1 VTLYKGLYAPFF
13 IELKYTMHTFLKV
26 RLLIIFISTM
36 LTACSPAMVQESY
49 LTGPTM
55 GTTYNIKFVPVDKLD
70 EKVLK
75 EQIDQLLQDIN
86 QLMST
91 YIKDSELSQFNQW
104 KSVEPFPMS
113 LQTIEVLKEA
123 KRLGK
128 ISAGLLDVTVGP
140 LVNLWGF
147 GPQSRPEKIP
157 SDKLIQAT
165 RQLVGLEKLI
175 LGPTWASKTNPDL
188 YVDLSTIAKGY
199 AVDQITQLLKA
210 NNIENLLVE
219 IGGEMRLSGVKASGE
234 AWKIAIEKPEA
245 EQRAAQEII
254 SIGDNAVATSGDY
267 RIYYEQDGVR
277 YSHLIDPS
285 TGYPITHNVVSVTV
299 IHPSSMTAD
308 GLATALIVMGKE
320 KALALA
326 EKSNIAVLLITKE
339 KDGFNEYTSDK
350 FVQLVTVH

>member
-1 VTLYKGLYAPFF
+1 
-13 IELKYTMHTFLKV
+13 
-26 RLLIIFISTM
+26 
-36 LTACSPAMVQESY
+36 MVQESY

-55 GTTYNIKFVPVDKLD
+55 GTTYNIKFVTVDKLD
-70 EKVLK
+70 EKILK
-75 EQIDQLLQDIN
+75 EQIDQLLLDIN

-104 KSVEPFPMS
+104 KSIEPFPMS

-128 ISAGLLDVTVGP
+128 ISGGLLDVTVGP

-175 LGPTWASKTNPDL
+175 IGPTWASKTNPNL

-199 AVDQITQLLKA
+199 AVDQITQLLQTYK
-210 NNIENLLVE
+210 IENLLVE

-245 EQRAAQEII
+245 EQRTAQEII

-277 YSHLIDPS
+277 YSHLIDPN

-326 EKSNIAVLLITKE
+326 DKYDIAVLLITKE
-339 KDGFNEYTSDK
+339 KDGFNEYTSNK
-350 FVQLVTVH
+350 FAQLVTVH

>member
-1 VTLYKGLYAPFF
+1 MKTILN
-13 IELKYTMHTFLKV
+13 T
-26 RLLIIFISTM
+26 RLLIVVIFTI
-36 LTACSPAMVQESY
+36 LAACSEPKEQETH

-55 GTTYNIKFVPVDKLD
+55 GTTYNVKFVAIDAKDKQ
-70 EKVLK
+70 KLK
-75 EQIDQLLQDIN
+75 PQIDQILIDIN

-91 YIKDSELSQFNQW
+91 YIQDSELSRFNHW
-104 KSVEPFPMS
+104 SSTEPFPLS
-113 LQTIEVLKEA
+113 AQTLKVMTEA
-123 KRLGK
+123 KRLGEM
-128 ISAGLLDVTVGP
+128 SNGLLDVTVGP

-147 GPQSRPEKIP
+147 GPQSRPDKTP
-157 SDKLIQAT
+157 SDTLIKKTQQQTGLDKLTI
-165 RQLVGLEKLI
+165 
-175 LGPTWASKTNPDL
+175 GPTWASKAQPSL

-199 AVDQITQLLKA
+199 AVDQLAELLQTHKIT
-210 NNIENLLVE
+210 NFLVE
-219 IGGEMRLSGVKASGE
+219 IGGEMRVSGIKASGTP
-234 AWKIAIEKPEA
+234 WKIAIEKPEA
-245 EQRAAQEII
+245 EQRSVQEII

-326 EKSNIAVLLITKE
+326 ETYNIAVLLITKE
-339 KDGFNEYTSDK
+339 KDGYTEYTSAK
-350 FVQLVTVH
+350 FDQLVTVHKNNFP